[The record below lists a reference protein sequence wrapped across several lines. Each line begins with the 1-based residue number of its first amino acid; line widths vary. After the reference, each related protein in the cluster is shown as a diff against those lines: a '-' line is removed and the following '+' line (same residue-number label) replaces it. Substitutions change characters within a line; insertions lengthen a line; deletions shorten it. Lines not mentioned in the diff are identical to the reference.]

1 MNEVA
6 PRDLKFKTR
15 EEWRVW
21 LRKNHAKADEAWL
34 VLQKKNSKKTGLR
47 YSEAI
52 EEALCYGWIDSRM
65 NRIDEDTFR
74 QRFSPR
80 RRNSIWSRRNKE
92 LVMRLIKEGRM
103 ARAGYEAI
111 EEGKR
116 SGKWQKAYSS
126 RTAPEVPDDLQRV
139 LQSSLKAQSNFEAF
153 SNSTKLI
160 YIHWIQSAKKPETRA
175 RRIKRV
181 VERAAKNI
189 KPS

>member
-6 PRDLKFKTR
+6 SRDLSFKTR
-15 EEWRVW
+15 EEWRIW
-21 LRKNHAKADEAWL
+21 LQKNHAKADEVWL

-52 EEALCYGWIDSRM
+52 EEALCYGWIDSKM

-80 RRNSIWSRRNKE
+80 RKNSIWSRRNKE
-92 LVMRLIKEGRM
+92 MATQLIKDGRM

-111 EEGKR
+111 EDGKR
-116 SGKWQKAYSS
+116 SGRWQKAYSS
-126 RTAPEVPDDLQRV
+126 RITPEVPDALQTA
-139 LQSSLKAQSNFEAF
+139 LQSSSKAQSNFEAF

-160 YIHWIQSAKKPETRA
+160 YIHWIQSAKKKETRA
-175 RRIKRV
+175 RRIKQV
-181 VERAAKNI
+181 VERAEKNI